1 LTDQVKGQSPGSGA
15 YQVESFPITSQ
26 YWSSWM
32 TMGAPNRQAMPGQA
46 AGMSGIE
53 LQSNAMPTLTRT
65 SVQINPWSSGPSV
78 TASNFF
84 FDATAEGSG
93 ALVVN
98 PTITALGGVSLS
110 LGLVWWA
117 TRASALVSSLLIT
130 TPAWRTLD
138 PLPIFMA
145 NSKSPDDES
154 AEHGEDEAER
164 MFDETPEQEHAMQF
178 IH

>member
-1 LTDQVKGQSPGSGA
+1 
-15 YQVESFPITSQ
+15 
-26 YWSSWM
+26 M
-32 TMGAPNRQAMPGQA
+32 
-46 AGMSGIE
+46 
-53 LQSNAMPTLTRT
+53 
-65 SVQINPWSSGPSV
+65 QINPWSSGPSV

-84 FDATAEGSG
+84 FDATAKESG
-93 ALVVN
+93 ALVIN

-154 AEHGEDEAER
+154 TEPTEDEAER
-164 MFDETPEQEHAMQF
+164 MFDEPPEQEHAMQF